1 MIKLKTNMPNSP
13 KKPSEISLPTSLMR
27 YTNLLLVLSLFSCSE
42 SDQPASISVTRDAE
56 LLMLNGKVY
65 TVNPEQSWAEAVAIT
80 DGRIIWVGNT
90 KDAKP
95 WQGEGTH
102 TIDLAG
108 KMVLPGFQDIHIH
121 PVHSG
126 VSYQQC
132 ALFDIEGVTQ
142 LQQRIKQC
150 AENEPGE
157 WVRGGG
163 WLVTNFA
170 PSGLPDKTLLDE
182 IVPDRPVALKSSDG
196 HSMWVNSRALEL
208 AGITS
213 ESQDPVGGRID
224 RYPNSK
230 EPSGSLQETSA
241 MNLVHMVE
249 PELTQME
256 LEAGLAYSRD
266 HLHSLGITAV
276 QDAILKLTPG
286 DAYYGLPAYRAL
298 EERGELNL
306 HVINAMYWENE
317 ISLEQQLP
325 AFLKARDESTP
336 YIRNT
341 AIKIWQDGVIET
353 ETAALLEPYLNRDDQ
368 FAGELLNQ
376 PTLLNA
382 AVTALDAAGFQIH
395 FHAIGD
401 RAIRSAFDALQIARE
416 TNGKHDNRH
425 HISHIQLF
433 SPADI
438 PRFVELGVVANF
450 QPLWAI
456 EDGYITDLT
465 IPRIGEERG
474 KLLYPI
480 GSVQRTGARVAFGS
494 DWYVT
499 SANPLDGIEVAV
511 TRLDPNGKT
520 DKPLGENEEIS
531 LAQAIENY
539 TLNSAYV
546 NFLEADT
553 GSIEIGKLADII
565 VLDHNLFDVPFSEIN
580 QVRVVATLFGGK
592 LVFGR
597 LD

>member
-1 MIKLKTNMPNSP
+1 MSASSKNISIKLLSP
-13 KKPSEISLPTSLMR
+13 ELKHYFSFFVVLG
-27 YTNLLLVLSLFSCSE
+27 LLSCSE
-42 SDQPASISVTRDAE
+42 SNQPVSISTTQDAE

-65 TVNPEQSWAEAVAIT
+65 TVNHEQSWAEAIAIT
-80 DGRIIWVGNT
+80 DGRIIWVGNSE
-90 KDAKP
+90 DANQ
-95 WQGEGTH
+95 WQGEGTR
-102 TIDLAG
+102 TIDLGG

-132 ALFDIEGVTQ
+132 ALFDAEGVEL

-150 AENEPGE
+150 AESEPGE
-157 WVRGGG
+157 WIRGGG

-170 PSGLPDKTLLDE
+170 PSGLPDKKLLDE

-196 HSMWVNSRALEL
+196 HSMWVNSLALEL
-208 AGITS
+208 AGINADT
-213 ESQDPVGGRID
+213 QDPAGGRID
-224 RYPNSK
+224 RYPNGT

-241 MNLVHMVE
+241 MNLVHIVE
-249 PELTQME
+249 PELTQKE

-276 QDAILKLTPG
+276 QDALLKLTPG
-286 DAYYGLPAYRAL
+286 DAYFGLPAYLAL

-306 HVINAMYWENE
+306 HVINAMYWQND
-317 ISLEQQLP
+317 ISLEEQLP

-336 YIRNT
+336 YIHNT

-353 ETAALLEPYLNRDDQ
+353 ETAALLEPYLNRGDQ
-368 FAGELLNQ
+368 FVGELLNE
-376 PTLLNA
+376 PAVLNE

-401 RAIRSAFDALQIARE
+401 RAIRSAFDSIQAARE
-416 TNGKHDNRH
+416 ANGKHDNRH

-433 SPADI
+433 SPEDI
-438 PRFVELGVVANF
+438 PRFAELDVVANF

-474 KLLYPI
+474 KFLYPI

-499 SANPLDGIEVAV
+499 SANPLDGIEAAV
-511 TRLDPNGKT
+511 TRLDPDGKT
-520 DKPLGENEEIS
+520 DEPLGENEEIN

-546 NFLEADT
+546 NFLDVDT

-565 VLDHNLFDVPFSEIN
+565 VLDRNLFDVPASEIN
-580 QVRVVATLFGGK
+580 QVRVIATLFRGE
-592 LVFGR
+592 LVFGN

>member
-1 MIKLKTNMPNSP
+1 MSASSKNISIKLLSP
-13 KKPSEISLPTSLMR
+13 ELKHYFSFFVVLG
-27 YTNLLLVLSLFSCSE
+27 LLSCSE
-42 SDQPASISVTRDAE
+42 SDQPVSISTTQDAE

-65 TVNPEQSWAEAVAIT
+65 TVNHEQSWAEAIAIT
-80 DGRIIWVGNT
+80 DGRIIWVGNSE
-90 KDAKP
+90 DANQ
-95 WQGEGTH
+95 WQGEGTR
-102 TIDLAG
+102 TIDLGG

-132 ALFDIEGVTQ
+132 ALFDAEGVEL

-150 AENEPGE
+150 AESEPGE
-157 WVRGGG
+157 WIRGGG

-170 PSGLPDKTLLDE
+170 PSGLPDKKLLDE

-196 HSMWVNSRALEL
+196 HSMWVNSLALEL
-208 AGITS
+208 AGINADT
-213 ESQDPVGGRID
+213 QDPAGGRID
-224 RYPNSK
+224 RYPNST

-241 MNLVHMVE
+241 MNLVHIVE
-249 PELTQME
+249 PELTQKE

-276 QDAILKLTPG
+276 QDALLKLTPG
-286 DAYYGLPAYRAL
+286 DAYFGLPAYRAL
-298 EERGELNL
+298 EGRGELNL
-306 HVINAMYWENE
+306 HVINAMYWQND
-317 ISLEQQLP
+317 ISLEDQLP

-336 YIRNT
+336 YIHNT

-353 ETAALLEPYLNRDDQ
+353 ETAALLEPYLNRGDQ
-368 FAGELLNQ
+368 FVGELLNE
-376 PTLLNA
+376 PAVLNE

-401 RAIRSAFDALQIARE
+401 RAIRSAFDSIQAARE
-416 TNGKHDNRH
+416 ANGKHDNRH

-433 SPADI
+433 SPEDI
-438 PRFVELGVVANF
+438 PRFAELDVVANF

-474 KLLYPI
+474 KFLYPI

-499 SANPLDGIEVAV
+499 SANPLDGIEAAV
-511 TRLDPNGKT
+511 TRLDPDGKT
-520 DKPLGENEEIS
+520 DEPLGENEEIN

-546 NFLEADT
+546 NFLDVDT

-565 VLDHNLFDVPFSEIN
+565 VLDRN
-580 QVRVVATLFGGK
+580 
-592 LVFGR
+592 
-597 LD
+597 

>member
-1 MIKLKTNMPNSP
+1 MSASSKNISIKLLSP
-13 KKPSEISLPTSLMR
+13 ELKHYFSFFVVLG
-27 YTNLLLVLSLFSCSE
+27 LLSCSE
-42 SDQPASISVTRDAE
+42 SDQPVSISTTQDAE

-65 TVNPEQSWAEAVAIT
+65 TVNHEQSWAEAIAIT
-80 DGRIIWVGNT
+80 DGRIIWVGDSEEANQ
-90 KDAKP
+90 
-95 WQGEGTH
+95 WQGERTR
-102 TIDLAG
+102 TIDLGG

-132 ALFDIEGVTQ
+132 ALFDVEGVEL

-150 AENEPGE
+150 AESEPGE
-157 WVRGGG
+157 WIRGGG

-170 PSGLPDKTLLDE
+170 PSGLPDKKLLDE

-196 HSMWVNSRALEL
+196 HSMWVNSLALEL
-208 AGITS
+208 AGINADT
-213 ESQDPVGGRID
+213 QDPAGGRID
-224 RYPNSK
+224 RYPNST

-241 MNLVHMVE
+241 MNLVHIVE
-249 PELTQME
+249 PELTQKE

-276 QDAILKLTPG
+276 QDALLKLTPG
-286 DAYYGLPAYRAL
+286 DAYFGLPAYLAL

-306 HVINAMYWENE
+306 HVINAMYWQND
-317 ISLEQQLP
+317 ISLEEQLP

-336 YIRNT
+336 YIHNT

-353 ETAALLEPYLNRDDQ
+353 ETAALLEPYLNRGDQ
-368 FAGELLNQ
+368 FVGELLNE
-376 PTLLNA
+376 PAVLNE

-401 RAIRSAFDALQIARE
+401 RAIRSAFDSIQAARE
-416 TNGKHDNRH
+416 ANGKHDNRH

-433 SPADI
+433 SPEDI
-438 PRFVELGVVANF
+438 PRFAELDVVANF

-474 KLLYPI
+474 KFLYPI

-499 SANPLDGIEVAV
+499 SANPLDGIEAAV
-511 TRLDPNGKT
+511 TRLDPDGKT
-520 DKPLGENEEIS
+520 DEPLGENEEIN

-546 NFLEADT
+546 NFLDVDT

-565 VLDHNLFDVPFSEIN
+565 VLDRNLFDVPASEIN
-580 QVRVVATLFGGK
+580 QVRVIATLFRGE
-592 LVFGR
+592 LVFGN

>member
-1 MIKLKTNMPNSP
+1 MSASSKNISIKLLSP
-13 KKPSEISLPTSLMR
+13 ELKHYFSFFVVLG
-27 YTNLLLVLSLFSCSE
+27 LLSCSE
-42 SDQPASISVTRDAE
+42 SDQPVSISTTQDAE

-65 TVNPEQSWAEAVAIT
+65 TVNHEQSWAEAIAIT
-80 DGRIIWVGNT
+80 DGRIIWVGNSE
-90 KDAKP
+90 DANQ
-95 WQGEGTH
+95 WQGERTR
-102 TIDLAG
+102 TIDLGG

-132 ALFDIEGVTQ
+132 ALFDVEGVEL

-150 AENEPGE
+150 AESEPGE
-157 WVRGGG
+157 WIRGGG

-170 PSGLPDKTLLDE
+170 PSGLPDKKLLDE

-196 HSMWVNSRALEL
+196 HSMWVNSLALEL
-208 AGITS
+208 AGINADT
-213 ESQDPVGGRID
+213 QDPAGGRID
-224 RYPNSK
+224 RYPNST

-241 MNLVHMVE
+241 MNLVHIVE
-249 PELTQME
+249 PELTQKE

-276 QDAILKLTPG
+276 QDALLKLTPG
-286 DAYYGLPAYRAL
+286 DAYFGLPAYLAL

-306 HVINAMYWENE
+306 HVINAMYWQND
-317 ISLEQQLP
+317 ISLEEQLP

-336 YIRNT
+336 YIHNT

-353 ETAALLEPYLNRDDQ
+353 ETAALLEPYLNRGDQ
-368 FAGELLNQ
+368 FVGELLNE
-376 PTLLNA
+376 PAVLNE

-401 RAIRSAFDALQIARE
+401 RAIRSAFDSIQAARE
-416 TNGKHDNRH
+416 ANGKHDNRH

-433 SPADI
+433 SPEDI
-438 PRFVELGVVANF
+438 PRFAELDVVANF

-474 KLLYPI
+474 KFLYPI

-499 SANPLDGIEVAV
+499 SANPLDGIEAAV
-511 TRLDPNGKT
+511 TRLDPDGKT
-520 DKPLGENEEIS
+520 DEPLGENEEIN

-546 NFLEADT
+546 NFLDVDT

-565 VLDHNLFDVPFSEIN
+565 VLDRNLFDVPASEIN
-580 QVRVVATLFGGK
+580 QVRVIATLFRGE
-592 LVFGR
+592 LVFGN

>member
-1 MIKLKTNMPNSP
+1 MSASSKNISIKLLSP
-13 KKPSEISLPTSLMR
+13 ELKHYFSFFVVLG
-27 YTNLLLVLSLFSCSE
+27 LLSCSE
-42 SDQPASISVTRDAE
+42 SDQPVSISTTQDAE

-65 TVNPEQSWAEAVAIT
+65 TVNHEQSWAEAIAIT
-80 DGRIIWVGNT
+80 DGRIIWVGNSE
-90 KDAKP
+90 DANQ
-95 WQGEGTH
+95 WQGEGTR
-102 TIDLAG
+102 TIDLGG

-132 ALFDIEGVTQ
+132 ALFDVEGVEL

-150 AENEPGE
+150 AESEPGE
-157 WVRGGG
+157 WIRGGG

-170 PSGLPDKTLLDE
+170 PSGLPDKKLLDE

-196 HSMWVNSRALEL
+196 HSMWVNSLALEL
-208 AGITS
+208 AGINADT
-213 ESQDPVGGRID
+213 QDPAGGRID
-224 RYPNSK
+224 RYPNST

-241 MNLVHMVE
+241 MNLVHIVE
-249 PELTQME
+249 PELTQKE

-276 QDAILKLTPG
+276 QDALLKLTPG
-286 DAYYGLPAYRAL
+286 DAYFGLPAYLAL

-306 HVINAMYWENE
+306 HVINAMYWQND
-317 ISLEQQLP
+317 ISLEEQLP

-336 YIRNT
+336 YIHNT

-353 ETAALLEPYLNRDDQ
+353 ETAALLEPYLNRGDQ
-368 FAGELLNQ
+368 FVGELLNE
-376 PTLLNA
+376 PAVLNE

-401 RAIRSAFDALQIARE
+401 RAIRSAFDSIQAARE
-416 TNGKHDNRH
+416 ANGKHDNRH

-433 SPADI
+433 SPEDI
-438 PRFVELGVVANF
+438 PRFAELDVVANF

-474 KLLYPI
+474 KFLYPI

-499 SANPLDGIEVAV
+499 SANPLDGIEAAV
-511 TRLDPNGKT
+511 TRLDPDGKT
-520 DKPLGENEEIS
+520 DEPLGENEEIN

-546 NFLEADT
+546 NFLDVDT

-565 VLDHNLFDVPFSEIN
+565 VLDRNLFDVPASEIN
-580 QVRVVATLFGGK
+580 LVRVIATLFRGE
-592 LVFGR
+592 LVFGN

>member
-1 MIKLKTNMPNSP
+1 MSASSKNISIKLLSP
-13 KKPSEISLPTSLMR
+13 ELKHYFSFFVVLG
-27 YTNLLLVLSLFSCSE
+27 LLSCSE
-42 SDQPASISVTRDAE
+42 SDQPVSISTTQDAE

-65 TVNPEQSWAEAVAIT
+65 TVNHEQSWAEAIAIT
-80 DGRIIWVGNT
+80 DGRIMWVGNSE
-90 KDAKP
+90 DANQ
-95 WQGEGTH
+95 WQGEGTR
-102 TIDLAG
+102 TIDLGG

-132 ALFDIEGVTQ
+132 ALFDVEGVEL

-150 AENEPGE
+150 AESEPGE
-157 WVRGGG
+157 WIRGGG

-170 PSGLPDKTLLDE
+170 PSGLPDKKLLDE

-196 HSMWVNSRALEL
+196 HSMWVNSLALEL
-208 AGITS
+208 AGINADT
-213 ESQDPVGGRID
+213 QDPAGGRID
-224 RYPNSK
+224 RYPNST

-241 MNLVHMVE
+241 MNLVHIVE
-249 PELTQME
+249 PELTQKE

-276 QDAILKLTPG
+276 QDALLKLTPG
-286 DAYYGLPAYRAL
+286 DAYFGLPAYLAL

-306 HVINAMYWENE
+306 HVINAMYWQND
-317 ISLEQQLP
+317 ISLEEQLP

-336 YIRNT
+336 YIHNT

-353 ETAALLEPYLNRDDQ
+353 ETAALLEPYLNRGDQ
-368 FAGELLNQ
+368 FVGELLNE
-376 PTLLNA
+376 PAVLNE

-401 RAIRSAFDALQIARE
+401 RAIRSAFDSIQAARE
-416 TNGKHDNRH
+416 ANGKHDNRH

-433 SPADI
+433 SPEDI
-438 PRFVELGVVANF
+438 PRFAELDVVANF

-474 KLLYPI
+474 KFLYPI

-499 SANPLDGIEVAV
+499 SANPLDGIEAAV
-511 TRLDPNGKT
+511 TRLDPDGKT
-520 DKPLGENEEIS
+520 DEPLGENEEIN

-546 NFLEADT
+546 NFLDVDT

-565 VLDHNLFDVPFSEIN
+565 VLDRNLFDVPASEIN
-580 QVRVVATLFGGK
+580 QVRVIATLFRGE
-592 LVFGR
+592 LVFGN

>member
-1 MIKLKTNMPNSP
+1 MSASSKNISIKLLSP
-13 KKPSEISLPTSLMR
+13 ELKHYFSFFVVLG
-27 YTNLLLVLSLFSCSE
+27 LLSCSE
-42 SDQPASISVTRDAE
+42 SDQPVSISTTQDAE

-65 TVNPEQSWAEAVAIT
+65 TVNHEQSWAEAIAIT
-80 DGRIIWVGNT
+80 DGRIIWVGNSE
-90 KDAKP
+90 DANQ
-95 WQGEGTH
+95 WQGEGTR
-102 TIDLAG
+102 TIDLGG

-132 ALFDIEGVTQ
+132 ALFDVEGVEL

-150 AENEPGE
+150 AESEPGE
-157 WVRGGG
+157 WIRGGG

-170 PSGLPDKTLLDE
+170 PSGLPDKKLLDE

-196 HSMWVNSRALEL
+196 HSMWVNSLALEL
-208 AGITS
+208 AGINADT
-213 ESQDPVGGRID
+213 QDPAGGRID
-224 RYPNSK
+224 RYPNST

-241 MNLVHMVE
+241 MNLVHIVE
-249 PELTQME
+249 PELTQKE

-276 QDAILKLTPG
+276 QDALLKLTPG
-286 DAYYGLPAYRAL
+286 DAYFGLPAYLAL

-306 HVINAMYWENE
+306 HVINAMYWQND
-317 ISLEQQLP
+317 ISLEEQLP

-336 YIRNT
+336 YIHNT

-353 ETAALLEPYLNRDDQ
+353 ETAALLEPYLNRGDQ
-368 FAGELLNQ
+368 FVGELLNE
-376 PTLLNA
+376 PAVLNE

-401 RAIRSAFDALQIARE
+401 RAIRSAFDSIQAARE
-416 TNGKHDNRH
+416 ANGKHDNRH

-433 SPADI
+433 SPEDI
-438 PRFVELGVVANF
+438 PRFAELDVVANF

-474 KLLYPI
+474 KFLYPI

-499 SANPLDGIEVAV
+499 SANPLDGIEAAV
-511 TRLDPNGKT
+511 TRLDPDGKT
-520 DKPLGENEEIS
+520 DEPLGENEEIN

-546 NFLEADT
+546 NFLDVDT

-565 VLDHNLFDVPFSEIN
+565 VLDRNLFDVPASEIN
-580 QVRVVATLFGGK
+580 QVRVIATLFRGE
-592 LVFGR
+592 LVFGN

>member
-1 MIKLKTNMPNSP
+1 MSASSKNISIKLLSP
-13 KKPSEISLPTSLMR
+13 ELKHYFSFFVVLG
-27 YTNLLLVLSLFSCSE
+27 LLSCSE
-42 SDQPASISVTRDAE
+42 SDQPVSISTTQDAE

-65 TVNPEQSWAEAVAIT
+65 TVNHEQSWAEAIAIT
-80 DGRIIWVGNT
+80 DGRIIWVGNSE
-90 KDAKP
+90 DANQ
-95 WQGEGTH
+95 WQGEGTR
-102 TIDLAG
+102 TIDLGG

-132 ALFDIEGVTQ
+132 ALFDVEGVEL

-150 AENEPGE
+150 AESEPGE
-157 WVRGGG
+157 WIRGGG

-170 PSGLPDKTLLDE
+170 PSGLPDKKLLDE

-196 HSMWVNSRALEL
+196 HSMWVNSLALEL
-208 AGITS
+208 AGINADT
-213 ESQDPVGGRID
+213 QDPAGGRID
-224 RYPNSK
+224 RYPNST

-241 MNLVHMVE
+241 MNLVHIVE
-249 PELTQME
+249 PELTQKE

-276 QDAILKLTPG
+276 QDALLKLTPG
-286 DAYYGLPAYRAL
+286 DAYFGLPAYLAL

-306 HVINAMYWENE
+306 HVINAMYWQND
-317 ISLEQQLP
+317 ISLEEQLP

-336 YIRNT
+336 YIHNT

-353 ETAALLEPYLNRDDQ
+353 ETAALLEPYLNRGDQ
-368 FAGELLNQ
+368 FVGELLNE
-376 PTLLNA
+376 PAVLNE

-401 RAIRSAFDALQIARE
+401 RAIRSAFDSIQAARE
-416 TNGKHDNRH
+416 ANGKHDNRH

-433 SPADI
+433 SPEDI
-438 PRFVELGVVANF
+438 PRFAELDVVANF

-474 KLLYPI
+474 KFLYPI

-499 SANPLDGIEVAV
+499 SANPLDGIEAAV
-511 TRLDPNGKT
+511 TRLDPDGKT
-520 DKPLGENEEIS
+520 DEPLGENEEIN

-546 NFLEADT
+546 NFLDVDT

-565 VLDHNLFDVPFSEIN
+565 VLDRNLFDIPASEIN
-580 QVRVVATLFGGK
+580 QVRVIATLFRGE
-592 LVFGR
+592 LVFGN

>member
-1 MIKLKTNMPNSP
+1 MSASSKNITIKLLSP
-13 KKPSEISLPTSLMR
+13 ELKHYFSFFVVLG
-27 YTNLLLVLSLFSCSE
+27 LLSCSE
-42 SDQPASISVTRDAE
+42 SDQPVSISTTQDAE

-65 TVNPEQSWAEAVAIT
+65 TVNHEQSWAEAIAIT
-80 DGRIIWVGNT
+80 DGRIIWVGNSE
-90 KDAKP
+90 DANQ
-95 WQGEGTH
+95 WQGEGTR
-102 TIDLAG
+102 TIDLGG

-132 ALFDIEGVTQ
+132 ALFDAEGVEL

-150 AENEPGE
+150 AESEPGE
-157 WVRGGG
+157 WIRGGG

-170 PSGLPDKTLLDE
+170 PSGLPDKKLLDE

-196 HSMWVNSRALEL
+196 HSMWVNSLALEL
-208 AGITS
+208 AGINADT
-213 ESQDPVGGRID
+213 QDPAGGRID
-224 RYPNSK
+224 RYPNST

-241 MNLVHMVE
+241 MNLVHIVE
-249 PELTQME
+249 PELTQKE

-276 QDAILKLTPG
+276 QDALLKLTPG
-286 DAYYGLPAYRAL
+286 DAYFGLPAYLAL

-306 HVINAMYWENE
+306 HVINAMYWQND
-317 ISLEQQLP
+317 ISLEEQLP

-336 YIRNT
+336 YIHNT

-353 ETAALLEPYLNRDDQ
+353 ETAALLEPYLNRGDQ
-368 FAGELLNQ
+368 FVGELLNE
-376 PTLLNA
+376 PAVLNE

-401 RAIRSAFDALQIARE
+401 RAIRSAFDSIQAARE
-416 TNGKHDNRH
+416 ANGKHDNRH

-433 SPADI
+433 SPEDI
-438 PRFVELGVVANF
+438 PRFAELDVVANF

-474 KLLYPI
+474 KFLYPI

-499 SANPLDGIEVAV
+499 SANPLDGIEAAV
-511 TRLDPNGKT
+511 TRLDPDGKT
-520 DKPLGENEEIS
+520 DEPLGENEEIN

-546 NFLEADT
+546 NFLDVDT

-565 VLDHNLFDVPFSEIN
+565 VLDRNLFDVPASEIN
-580 QVRVVATLFGGK
+580 LVRVIATLFRGE
-592 LVFGR
+592 LVFGN

>member
-1 MIKLKTNMPNSP
+1 MSASSKNISIKLLSP
-13 KKPSEISLPTSLMR
+13 ELKHYFSFFVVLG
-27 YTNLLLVLSLFSCSE
+27 LLSCSE
-42 SDQPASISVTRDAE
+42 SDQPVSISTTQDAE

-65 TVNPEQSWAEAVAIT
+65 TVNHEQSWAEAIAIT
-80 DGRIIWVGNT
+80 DGRIIWVGDSEEANQ
-90 KDAKP
+90 
-95 WQGEGTH
+95 WQGERTR
-102 TIDLAG
+102 TIDLGG

-132 ALFDIEGVTQ
+132 ALFDAEGVEL

-150 AENEPGE
+150 AESEPGE
-157 WVRGGG
+157 WIRGGG

-170 PSGLPDKTLLDE
+170 PSGLPDKKLLDE

-196 HSMWVNSRALEL
+196 HSMWVNSLALEL
-208 AGITS
+208 AGINADT
-213 ESQDPVGGRID
+213 QDPAGGRID
-224 RYPNSK
+224 RYPNST

-241 MNLVHMVE
+241 MNLVHIVE
-249 PELTQME
+249 PELTQKE

-276 QDAILKLTPG
+276 QDALLKLTPG
-286 DAYYGLPAYRAL
+286 DAYFGLPAYLAL

-306 HVINAMYWENE
+306 HVINAMYWQND
-317 ISLEQQLP
+317 ISLEEQLP

-336 YIRNT
+336 YIHNT

-353 ETAALLEPYLNRDDQ
+353 ETAALLEPYLNRGDQ
-368 FAGELLNQ
+368 FVGELLNE
-376 PTLLNA
+376 PAVLNE

-401 RAIRSAFDALQIARE
+401 RAIRSAFDSIQAARE
-416 TNGKHDNRH
+416 ANGKHDNRH

-433 SPADI
+433 SPEDI
-438 PRFVELGVVANF
+438 PRFAELDVVANF

-474 KLLYPI
+474 KFLYPI

-499 SANPLDGIEVAV
+499 SANPLDGIEAAV
-511 TRLDPNGKT
+511 TRLDPDGKT
-520 DKPLGENEEIS
+520 DEPLGENEEIN

-546 NFLEADT
+546 NFLDVDT

-565 VLDHNLFDVPFSEIN
+565 VLDRNLFDVPASEIN
-580 QVRVVATLFGGK
+580 QVRVIATLFRGE
-592 LVFGR
+592 LVFGN

>member
-1 MIKLKTNMPNSP
+1 MSASSKNISIKLLSP
-13 KKPSEISLPTSLMR
+13 ELKHYFSFFVVLG
-27 YTNLLLVLSLFSCSE
+27 LLSCSE
-42 SDQPASISVTRDAE
+42 SDQPVSISTTQDAE

-65 TVNPEQSWAEAVAIT
+65 TVNHEQSWAEAIAIT
-80 DGRIIWVGNT
+80 DGRIIWVGNSE
-90 KDAKP
+90 DANQ
-95 WQGEGTH
+95 WQGEGTR
-102 TIDLAG
+102 TIDLGG

-132 ALFDIEGVTQ
+132 ALFDVEGVEL
-142 LQQRIKQC
+142 LQERIKQC
-150 AENEPGE
+150 AESEPGE
-157 WVRGGG
+157 WIRGGG

-170 PSGLPDKTLLDE
+170 PSGLPDKKLLDE

-196 HSMWVNSRALEL
+196 HSMWVNSLALEL
-208 AGITS
+208 AGINADT
-213 ESQDPVGGRID
+213 QDPAGGRID
-224 RYPNSK
+224 RYPNST

-241 MNLVHMVE
+241 MNLVHIVE
-249 PELTQME
+249 PELTQKE

-276 QDAILKLTPG
+276 QDALLKLTPG
-286 DAYYGLPAYRAL
+286 DAYFGLPAYLAL

-306 HVINAMYWENE
+306 HVVNAMYWQND
-317 ISLEQQLP
+317 ISLEEQLP

-336 YIRNT
+336 YIHNT

-353 ETAALLEPYLNRDDQ
+353 ETAALLEPYLNRGDQ
-368 FAGELLNQ
+368 FVGELLNE
-376 PTLLNA
+376 PAVLNE

-401 RAIRSAFDALQIARE
+401 RAIRSAFDSIQAARE
-416 TNGKHDNRH
+416 ANGKHDNRH

-433 SPADI
+433 SPEDI
-438 PRFVELGVVANF
+438 PRFAELDVVANF

-474 KLLYPI
+474 KFLYPI

-499 SANPLDGIEVAV
+499 SANPLDGIEAAV
-511 TRLDPNGKT
+511 TRLDPDGKT
-520 DKPLGENEEIS
+520 DEPLGENEEIN

-546 NFLEADT
+546 NFLDVDT

-565 VLDHNLFDVPFSEIN
+565 VLDRNLFDVPASEIN
-580 QVRVVATLFGGK
+580 QVRVIATLFRGE
-592 LVFGR
+592 LVFGN

>member
-1 MIKLKTNMPNSP
+1 MSASSKNISIKLLSP
-13 KKPSEISLPTSLMR
+13 ELKHYFSFFVVLG
-27 YTNLLLVLSLFSCSE
+27 LLSCSE
-42 SDQPASISVTRDAE
+42 SDQPVSISTTQDAE

-65 TVNPEQSWAEAVAIT
+65 TVNHEQSWAEAIAIT
-80 DGRIIWVGNT
+80 DGRIIWVGNSEE
-90 KDAKP
+90 ANQ
-95 WQGEGTH
+95 WQGERTR
-102 TIDLAG
+102 TIDLGG

-132 ALFDIEGVTQ
+132 ALFDAEGVEL

-150 AENEPGE
+150 AESEPGE
-157 WVRGGG
+157 WIRGGG

-170 PSGLPDKTLLDE
+170 PSGLPDKKLLDE

-196 HSMWVNSRALEL
+196 HSMWVNSLALEL
-208 AGITS
+208 AGINADT
-213 ESQDPVGGRID
+213 QDPAGGRID
-224 RYPNSK
+224 RYPNST

-241 MNLVHMVE
+241 MNLVHIVE
-249 PELTQME
+249 PELTQKE

-276 QDAILKLTPG
+276 QDALLKLTPG
-286 DAYYGLPAYRAL
+286 DAYFGLPAYRAL
-298 EERGELNL
+298 EGRGELNL
-306 HVINAMYWENE
+306 HVINAMYWQND
-317 ISLEQQLP
+317 ISLEEQLP

-336 YIRNT
+336 YIHNT

-353 ETAALLEPYLNRDDQ
+353 ETAALLEPYLNRGDQ
-368 FAGELLNQ
+368 FVGELLNE
-376 PTLLNA
+376 PAVLNE

-401 RAIRSAFDALQIARE
+401 RAIRSAFDSIQAARE
-416 TNGKHDNRH
+416 ANGKHDNRH

-433 SPADI
+433 SPEDI
-438 PRFVELGVVANF
+438 PRFAELDVVANF

-474 KLLYPI
+474 KFLYPI

-499 SANPLDGIEVAV
+499 SANPLDGIEAAV
-511 TRLDPNGKT
+511 TRLDPDGKT
-520 DKPLGENEEIS
+520 DEPLGENEEIN

-546 NFLEADT
+546 NFLNVDT

-565 VLDHNLFDVPFSEIN
+565 VLDRNLFDVPASEIN
-580 QVRVVATLFGGK
+580 QVRVIATLFRGE
-592 LVFGR
+592 LVFGN

>member
-1 MIKLKTNMPNSP
+1 MSASSKNISIKLLSP
-13 KKPSEISLPTSLMR
+13 ELKHYFSFFVVLG
-27 YTNLLLVLSLFSCSE
+27 LLSCSE
-42 SDQPASISVTRDAE
+42 SDQPVSISTTQDAE

-65 TVNPEQSWAEAVAIT
+65 TVNHEQSWAEAIAIT
-80 DGRIIWVGNT
+80 DGRIIWVGDSEEANQ
-90 KDAKP
+90 
-95 WQGEGTH
+95 WQGERTR
-102 TIDLAG
+102 TIDLGG

-132 ALFDIEGVTQ
+132 ALFDAEGVEL

-150 AENEPGE
+150 AESEPGE
-157 WVRGGG
+157 WIRGGG

-170 PSGLPDKTLLDE
+170 PSGLPDKKLLDE

-196 HSMWVNSRALEL
+196 HSMWVNSLALEL
-208 AGITS
+208 AGINADT
-213 ESQDPVGGRID
+213 QDPAGGRID
-224 RYPNSK
+224 RYPNST

-241 MNLVHMVE
+241 MNLVHIVE
-249 PELTQME
+249 PELTQKE

-276 QDAILKLTPG
+276 QDALLKLTPG
-286 DAYYGLPAYRAL
+286 DAYFGLPAYLAL

-306 HVINAMYWENE
+306 HVVNAMYWQND
-317 ISLEQQLP
+317 ISLEEQLP

-336 YIRNT
+336 YIHNT

-353 ETAALLEPYLNRDDQ
+353 ETAALLEPYLNRGDQ
-368 FAGELLNQ
+368 FVGELLNE
-376 PTLLNA
+376 PAVLNE

-401 RAIRSAFDALQIARE
+401 RAIRSAFDSIQAARE
-416 TNGKHDNRH
+416 ANGKHDNRH

-433 SPADI
+433 SPEDI
-438 PRFVELGVVANF
+438 PRFAELDVVANF

-474 KLLYPI
+474 KFLYPI

-499 SANPLDGIEVAV
+499 SANPLDGIEAAV
-511 TRLDPNGKT
+511 TRLDPDGKT
-520 DKPLGENEEIS
+520 DEPLGENEEIN

-546 NFLEADT
+546 NLLDVDT

-565 VLDHNLFDVPFSEIN
+565 VLDRNLFDVPASEIN
-580 QVRVVATLFGGK
+580 QVRVIATLFRGE
-592 LVFGR
+592 LVFGN

>member
-1 MIKLKTNMPNSP
+1 MSASSKNISIKLLSP
-13 KKPSEISLPTSLMR
+13 ELKHYFSFFVVLG
-27 YTNLLLVLSLFSCSE
+27 LLSCSE
-42 SDQPASISVTRDAE
+42 SDQPVSISTTQDAE

-65 TVNPEQSWAEAVAIT
+65 TVNHEQSWAEAIAIT
-80 DGRIIWVGNT
+80 DGRIIWVGNSEE
-90 KDAKP
+90 ANQ
-95 WQGEGTH
+95 WQGERTR
-102 TIDLAG
+102 TIDLGG

-132 ALFDIEGVTQ
+132 ALFDTEGVEL

-150 AENEPGE
+150 AESEPGE
-157 WVRGGG
+157 WIRGGG

-170 PSGLPDKTLLDE
+170 PSGLPDKKLLDE

-196 HSMWVNSRALEL
+196 HSMWVNSLALEL
-208 AGITS
+208 AGINADT
-213 ESQDPVGGRID
+213 QDPAGGRID
-224 RYPNSK
+224 RYPNST

-241 MNLVHMVE
+241 MNLVHIVE
-249 PELTQME
+249 PELTQKE

-276 QDAILKLTPG
+276 QDALLKLTPG
-286 DAYYGLPAYRAL
+286 DAYFGLPAYLAL

-306 HVINAMYWENE
+306 HVINAMYWQND
-317 ISLEQQLP
+317 ISLEEQLP

-336 YIRNT
+336 YIHNT

-353 ETAALLEPYLNRDDQ
+353 ETAALLEPYLNRGDQ
-368 FAGELLNQ
+368 FVGELLNE
-376 PTLLNA
+376 PAVLNE
-382 AVTALDAAGFQIH
+382 AVAALDAAGFQIH

-401 RAIRSAFDALQIARE
+401 RAIRSAFDSIQAARE
-416 TNGKHDNRH
+416 ANGKHDNRH

-433 SPADI
+433 SPEDI
-438 PRFVELGVVANF
+438 PRFAELDVVANF

-474 KLLYPI
+474 KFLYPI

-499 SANPLDGIEVAV
+499 SANPLDGIEAAV
-511 TRLDPNGKT
+511 TRLDPDGKT
-520 DKPLGENEEIS
+520 DEPLGENEEIN

-546 NFLEADT
+546 NFLDVDT

-565 VLDHNLFDVPFSEIN
+565 VLDRNLFNVPASEIN
-580 QVRVVATLFGGK
+580 QVRVIATLFRGE
-592 LVFGR
+592 LVFGN

>member
-1 MIKLKTNMPNSP
+1 MSASSKNISIKLLSP
-13 KKPSEISLPTSLMR
+13 ELKHYFSFFVVLG
-27 YTNLLLVLSLFSCSE
+27 LLSCSE
-42 SDQPASISVTRDAE
+42 SDQPVSISTTQDAE

-65 TVNPEQSWAEAVAIT
+65 TVNHEQSWAEAIAIT
-80 DGRIIWVGNT
+80 DGRIIWVGNSD
-90 KDAKP
+90 DANQ
-95 WQGEGTH
+95 WQGEGTR
-102 TIDLAG
+102 TIDLGG

-132 ALFDIEGVTQ
+132 ALFDTEGVEL

-150 AENEPGE
+150 AESEPGE
-157 WVRGGG
+157 WIRGGG

-170 PSGLPDKTLLDE
+170 PSGLPDKKLLDE

-196 HSMWVNSRALEL
+196 HSMWVNSLALEL
-208 AGITS
+208 AGINADT
-213 ESQDPVGGRID
+213 QDPAGGRID
-224 RYPNSK
+224 RYPNST

-241 MNLVHMVE
+241 MNLVHIVE
-249 PELTQME
+249 PELTQKE

-276 QDAILKLTPG
+276 QDALLKLTPG
-286 DAYYGLPAYRAL
+286 DAYFGLPAYLAL

-306 HVINAMYWENE
+306 HVINAMYWQND
-317 ISLEQQLP
+317 ISLEEQLP

-336 YIRNT
+336 YIHNT

-353 ETAALLEPYLNRDDQ
+353 ETAALLEPYLNRGDQ
-368 FAGELLNQ
+368 FVGELLNE
-376 PTLLNA
+376 PAVLNE

-401 RAIRSAFDALQIARE
+401 RAIRSAFDSIQAARE
-416 TNGKHDNRH
+416 ANGKHDNRH

-433 SPADI
+433 SPEDI
-438 PRFVELGVVANF
+438 PRFAELDVVANF

-474 KLLYPI
+474 KFLYPI

-499 SANPLDGIEVAV
+499 SANPLDGIEAAV
-511 TRLDPNGKT
+511 TRLDPDGKT
-520 DKPLGENEEIS
+520 DEPLGENEEIN

-546 NFLEADT
+546 NFLDVDT

-565 VLDHNLFDVPFSEIN
+565 VLDRNLFDVPASEIN
-580 QVRVVATLFGGK
+580 LVRVIATLFRGE
-592 LVFGR
+592 LVFGN

>member
-1 MIKLKTNMPNSP
+1 MSASSKNISIKLLSP
-13 KKPSEISLPTSLMR
+13 ELKHYFSFFVVLG
-27 YTNLLLVLSLFSCSE
+27 LLSCSE
-42 SDQPASISVTRDAE
+42 SDQPVSISTTQDAE

-65 TVNPEQSWAEAVAIT
+65 TVNHEQSWAEAIAIT
-80 DGRIIWVGNT
+80 DGRIIWVGNSE
-90 KDAKP
+90 DANQ
-95 WQGEGTH
+95 WQGEGTR
-102 TIDLAG
+102 TIDLGG

-132 ALFDIEGVTQ
+132 ALFDTEGVEL

-150 AENEPGE
+150 AESEPGE
-157 WVRGGG
+157 WIRGGG

-170 PSGLPDKTLLDE
+170 PSGLPDKKLLDE

-196 HSMWVNSRALEL
+196 HSMWVNSLALEL
-208 AGITS
+208 AGINADT
-213 ESQDPVGGRID
+213 QDPAGGRID
-224 RYPNSK
+224 RYPNST

-241 MNLVHMVE
+241 MNLVHIVE
-249 PELTQME
+249 PELTQKE

-276 QDAILKLTPG
+276 QDALLKLTPG
-286 DAYYGLPAYRAL
+286 DAYFGLPAYLAL

-306 HVINAMYWENE
+306 HVINAMYWQND
-317 ISLEQQLP
+317 ISLEEQLP

-336 YIRNT
+336 YIHNT

-353 ETAALLEPYLNRDDQ
+353 ETAALLEPYLNRGDQ
-368 FAGELLNQ
+368 FVGELLNE
-376 PTLLNA
+376 PAVLNE
-382 AVTALDAAGFQIH
+382 AVAALDAAGFQIH

-401 RAIRSAFDALQIARE
+401 RAIRSAFDSIQAARE
-416 TNGKHDNRH
+416 ANGKHDNRH

-433 SPADI
+433 SPEDI
-438 PRFVELGVVANF
+438 PRFAELDVVANF

-474 KLLYPI
+474 KFLYPI

-499 SANPLDGIEVAV
+499 SANPLDGIEAAV
-511 TRLDPNGKT
+511 TRLDPDGKT
-520 DKPLGENEEIS
+520 DEPLGENEEIN

-546 NFLEADT
+546 NFLDVDT

-565 VLDHNLFDVPFSEIN
+565 VLDRNLFDVPASEIN
-580 QVRVVATLFGGK
+580 QVRVIATLFRGE
-592 LVFGR
+592 LVFGN

>member
-1 MIKLKTNMPNSP
+1 MSASSKNISIKLLSP
-13 KKPSEISLPTSLMR
+13 ELKHYFSFFVVLG
-27 YTNLLLVLSLFSCSE
+27 LLSCSE
-42 SDQPASISVTRDAE
+42 SDQPVSISTTQDAE

-65 TVNPEQSWAEAVAIT
+65 TVNHEQSWAEAIAIT
-80 DGRIIWVGNT
+80 DGRIIWVGNSE
-90 KDAKP
+90 DANQ
-95 WQGEGTH
+95 WQGERTR
-102 TIDLAG
+102 TIDLGG

-132 ALFDIEGVTQ
+132 ALFDAEGVEL

-150 AENEPGE
+150 AESEPGE
-157 WVRGGG
+157 WIRGGG

-170 PSGLPDKTLLDE
+170 PSGLPDKKLLDE

-196 HSMWVNSRALEL
+196 HSMWVNSLALEL
-208 AGITS
+208 AGINADT
-213 ESQDPVGGRID
+213 QDPAGGRID
-224 RYPNSK
+224 RYPNST

-241 MNLVHMVE
+241 MNLVHIVE
-249 PELTQME
+249 PELTQKE

-276 QDAILKLTPG
+276 QDALLKLTPG
-286 DAYYGLPAYRAL
+286 DAYFGLPAYLAL

-306 HVINAMYWENE
+306 HVINAMYWQNDM
-317 ISLEQQLP
+317 SLDEQLP

-336 YIRNT
+336 YIHNT

-353 ETAALLEPYLNRDDQ
+353 ETAALLEPYLNRGDQ
-368 FAGELLNQ
+368 FVGELLNE
-376 PTLLNA
+376 PAVLNE

-401 RAIRSAFDALQIARE
+401 RAIRSAFDSIQAARE
-416 TNGKHDNRH
+416 ANGKHDNRH

-433 SPADI
+433 SPEDI
-438 PRFVELGVVANF
+438 PRFAELDVVANF

-474 KLLYPI
+474 KFLYPI

-499 SANPLDGIEVAV
+499 SANPLDGIEAAV
-511 TRLDPNGKT
+511 TRLDPDGKT
-520 DKPLGENEEIS
+520 DEPLGENEEIN

-546 NFLEADT
+546 NFLNVDT

-565 VLDHNLFDVPFSEIN
+565 VLDRNLFDVPASEIN
-580 QVRVVATLFGGK
+580 QVRVIATLFRGE
-592 LVFGR
+592 LVFGN

>member
-1 MIKLKTNMPNSP
+1 MSASSKNISIKLLSP
-13 KKPSEISLPTSLMR
+13 ELKHYFSFFVVLG
-27 YTNLLLVLSLFSCSE
+27 LLSCSE
-42 SDQPASISVTRDAE
+42 SDQPVSISTTQDAE

-65 TVNPEQSWAEAVAIT
+65 TVNHEQSWAEAIAIT
-80 DGRIIWVGNT
+80 DGRIIWVGNSE
-90 KDAKP
+90 DANQ
-95 WQGEGTH
+95 WQGEGTR
-102 TIDLAG
+102 TIDLGG

-132 ALFDIEGVTQ
+132 ALFDVEGVEL

-150 AENEPGE
+150 AESEPGE
-157 WVRGGG
+157 WIRGGG

-170 PSGLPDKTLLDE
+170 PSGLPDKKLLDE

-196 HSMWVNSRALEL
+196 HSMWVNSLALEL
-208 AGITS
+208 AGINADT
-213 ESQDPVGGRID
+213 QDPAGGRID
-224 RYPNSK
+224 RYPNST

-241 MNLVHMVE
+241 MNLVHIVE
-249 PELTQME
+249 PELTQKE

-276 QDAILKLTPG
+276 QDALLKLTPG
-286 DAYYGLPAYRAL
+286 DAYFGLPAYLAL

-306 HVINAMYWENE
+306 HVVNAMYWQND
-317 ISLEQQLP
+317 ISLEEQLP

-336 YIRNT
+336 YIHNT

-353 ETAALLEPYLNRDDQ
+353 ETAALLEPYLNRGDQ
-368 FAGELLNQ
+368 FVGELLNE
-376 PTLLNA
+376 PAVLNE

-401 RAIRSAFDALQIARE
+401 RAIRSAFDSIQAARE
-416 TNGKHDNRH
+416 ANGKHDNRH

-433 SPADI
+433 SPEDI
-438 PRFVELGVVANF
+438 PRFAELDVVANF

-474 KLLYPI
+474 KFLYAI

-499 SANPLDGIEVAV
+499 SANPLDGIEAAV
-511 TRLDPNGKT
+511 TRLDPDGKT
-520 DKPLGENEEIS
+520 DEPLGENEEIN

-546 NFLEADT
+546 NFLNVDT

-565 VLDHNLFDVPFSEIN
+565 VLDRNLFDVPASEIN
-580 QVRVVATLFGGK
+580 QVRVIATLFRGE
-592 LVFGR
+592 LVFGN

>member
-1 MIKLKTNMPNSP
+1 MSASSKNISIKLLSP
-13 KKPSEISLPTSLMR
+13 ELKHYFSFFVVLG
-27 YTNLLLVLSLFSCSE
+27 LLSCSE
-42 SDQPASISVTRDAE
+42 SDQPVSISITQDAE

-65 TVNPEQSWAEAVAIT
+65 TVNHEQSWAEAIAIT
-80 DGRIIWVGNT
+80 DGRIIWVGNSE
-90 KDAKP
+90 DANQ
-95 WQGEGTH
+95 WQGEGTR
-102 TIDLAG
+102 TIDLGG

-132 ALFDIEGVTQ
+132 ALFDVEGVEL

-150 AENEPGE
+150 AESEPGE
-157 WVRGGG
+157 WIRGGG

-170 PSGLPDKTLLDE
+170 PSGLPDKKLLDE

-196 HSMWVNSRALEL
+196 HSMWVNSLALEL
-208 AGITS
+208 AGINADT
-213 ESQDPVGGRID
+213 QDPAGGRID
-224 RYPNSK
+224 RYPNST

-241 MNLVHMVE
+241 MNLVHIVE
-249 PELTQME
+249 PELTQKE

-276 QDAILKLTPG
+276 QDALLKLTPG
-286 DAYYGLPAYRAL
+286 DAYFGLPAYLAL

-306 HVINAMYWENE
+306 HVINAMYWQND
-317 ISLEQQLP
+317 ISLEEQLP

-336 YIRNT
+336 YIHNT

-353 ETAALLEPYLNRDDQ
+353 ETAALLEPYLNRGDQ
-368 FAGELLNQ
+368 FVGELLNE
-376 PTLLNA
+376 PAVLNE

-401 RAIRSAFDALQIARE
+401 RAIRSAFDSIQAARE
-416 TNGKHDNRH
+416 ANGKHDNRH

-433 SPADI
+433 SPEDI
-438 PRFVELGVVANF
+438 PRFAELDVVANF

-474 KLLYPI
+474 KFLYPI

-499 SANPLDGIEVAV
+499 SANPLDGIEAAV
-511 TRLDPNGKT
+511 TRLDPDGKT
-520 DKPLGENEEIS
+520 DEPLGENEEIN

-546 NFLEADT
+546 NFLDVDT

-565 VLDHNLFDVPFSEIN
+565 VLDRNLFDVPASEIN
-580 QVRVVATLFGGK
+580 QVRVIATLFRGE
-592 LVFGR
+592 LVFGN

>member
-1 MIKLKTNMPNSP
+1 MSASSKNISIKLLSP
-13 KKPSEISLPTSLMR
+13 ELKHYFSFFVVLG
-27 YTNLLLVLSLFSCSE
+27 LLSCSE
-42 SDQPASISVTRDAE
+42 SDQPVSISTTQDAE

-65 TVNPEQSWAEAVAIT
+65 TVNHEQSWAEAIAIT
-80 DGRIIWVGNT
+80 DGRIIWVGNSEE
-90 KDAKP
+90 ANQ
-95 WQGEGTH
+95 WQGERTR
-102 TIDLAG
+102 TIDLGG

-132 ALFDIEGVTQ
+132 ALFDVEGVEL

-150 AENEPGE
+150 AESEPGE
-157 WVRGGG
+157 WIRGGG

-170 PSGLPDKTLLDE
+170 PSGLPDKKLLDE

-196 HSMWVNSRALEL
+196 HSMWVNSLALEL
-208 AGITS
+208 AGINADT
-213 ESQDPVGGRID
+213 QDPAGGRID
-224 RYPNSK
+224 RYPNST

-241 MNLVHMVE
+241 MNLVHIVE
-249 PELTQME
+249 PELTQKE

-276 QDAILKLTPG
+276 QDALLKLTPG
-286 DAYYGLPAYRAL
+286 DAYFGLPAYLAL

-306 HVINAMYWENE
+306 HVINAMYWQND
-317 ISLEQQLP
+317 ISLEEQLP

-336 YIRNT
+336 YIHNT

-353 ETAALLEPYLNRDDQ
+353 ETAALLEPYLNRGDQ
-368 FAGELLNQ
+368 FVGELLNE
-376 PTLLNA
+376 PAVLNE

-401 RAIRSAFDALQIARE
+401 RAIRSAFDSIQAARE
-416 TNGKHDNRH
+416 ANGKHDNRH

-433 SPADI
+433 SPEDI
-438 PRFVELGVVANF
+438 PRFAELDVVANF

-474 KLLYPI
+474 KFLYPI

-499 SANPLDGIEVAV
+499 SANPLDGIEAAV
-511 TRLDPNGKT
+511 TRLDPDGKT
-520 DKPLGENEEIS
+520 DEPLGENEEIN

-546 NFLEADT
+546 NFLNVDT

-565 VLDHNLFDVPFSEIN
+565 VLDRNLFDVPASEIN
-580 QVRVVATLFGGK
+580 QVRVIATLFRGE
-592 LVFGR
+592 LVFGN

>member
-1 MIKLKTNMPNSP
+1 MSASSKNISIKLLSP
-13 KKPSEISLPTSLMR
+13 ELKHYFSFFVVLG
-27 YTNLLLVLSLFSCSE
+27 LLSCSE
-42 SDQPASISVTRDAE
+42 SDQPVSISTTQDAE

-65 TVNPEQSWAEAVAIT
+65 TVNHEQSWAEAIAIT
-80 DGRIIWVGNT
+80 DGRIIWVGNSEE
-90 KDAKP
+90 ANQ
-95 WQGEGTH
+95 WQGERTR
-102 TIDLAG
+102 TIDLGG

-132 ALFDIEGVTQ
+132 ALFDAEGVEL

-150 AENEPGE
+150 AESEPGE
-157 WVRGGG
+157 WIRGGG

-170 PSGLPDKTLLDE
+170 PSGLPDKKLLDE

-196 HSMWVNSRALEL
+196 HSMWVNSLALEL
-208 AGITS
+208 AGINADT
-213 ESQDPVGGRID
+213 QDPAGGRID
-224 RYPNSK
+224 RYPNST

-241 MNLVHMVE
+241 MNLVHIVE
-249 PELTQME
+249 PELTQKE

-276 QDAILKLTPG
+276 QDALLKLTPG
-286 DAYYGLPAYRAL
+286 DAYFGLPAYLAL

-306 HVINAMYWENE
+306 HVINAMYWQND
-317 ISLEQQLP
+317 ISLEEQLP

-336 YIRNT
+336 YIHNT

-353 ETAALLEPYLNRDDQ
+353 ETAALLEPYLNRGDQ
-368 FAGELLNQ
+368 FVGELLNE
-376 PTLLNA
+376 PAVLNE

-401 RAIRSAFDALQIARE
+401 RAIRSAFDSIQAARE
-416 TNGKHDNRH
+416 ANGKHDNRH

-433 SPADI
+433 SPEDI
-438 PRFVELGVVANF
+438 PRFAELDVVANF

-474 KLLYPI
+474 KFLYPI

-499 SANPLDGIEVAV
+499 SANPLDGIEAAV
-511 TRLDPNGKT
+511 TRLDPDGKT
-520 DKPLGENEEIS
+520 DEPLGENEEIN

-546 NFLEADT
+546 NLLDVDT

-565 VLDHNLFDVPFSEIN
+565 VLDRNLFDVPASEIN
-580 QVRVVATLFGGK
+580 QVRVIATLFRGE
-592 LVFGR
+592 LVFGN

>member
-1 MIKLKTNMPNSP
+1 MSASSKNISIKLLSP
-13 KKPSEISLPTSLMR
+13 ELKHYFSFFVVLG
-27 YTNLLLVLSLFSCSE
+27 LLSCSE
-42 SDQPASISVTRDAE
+42 SDQPVSISTTQDAE

-65 TVNPEQSWAEAVAIT
+65 TVNHEQSWAEAIAIT
-80 DGRIIWVGNT
+80 DGRIIWVGNSE
-90 KDAKP
+90 DANQ
-95 WQGEGTH
+95 WQGEGTR
-102 TIDLAG
+102 TIDLGG

-132 ALFDIEGVTQ
+132 ALFDAEGVEL

-150 AENEPGE
+150 AESEPGE
-157 WVRGGG
+157 WIRGGG

-170 PSGLPDKTLLDE
+170 PSGLPDKKLLDE

-196 HSMWVNSRALEL
+196 HSMWVNSLALEL
-208 AGITS
+208 AGINADT
-213 ESQDPVGGRID
+213 QDPAGGRID
-224 RYPNSK
+224 RYPNST

-241 MNLVHMVE
+241 MNLVHIVE
-249 PELTQME
+249 PELTQKE

-276 QDAILKLTPG
+276 QDALLKLTPG
-286 DAYYGLPAYRAL
+286 DAYFGLPAYLAL

-306 HVINAMYWENE
+306 HVINAMYWQND
-317 ISLEQQLP
+317 ISLEEQLP

-336 YIRNT
+336 YIHNT

-353 ETAALLEPYLNRDDQ
+353 ETAALLEPYLNRGDQ
-368 FAGELLNQ
+368 FVGELLNE
-376 PTLLNA
+376 PAVLNE

-401 RAIRSAFDALQIARE
+401 RAIRSAFDSIQAARE
-416 TNGKHDNRH
+416 ANGKHDNRH

-433 SPADI
+433 SPEDI
-438 PRFVELGVVANF
+438 PRFAELDVVANF

-474 KLLYPI
+474 KFLYPI

-499 SANPLDGIEVAV
+499 SANPLDGIEAAV
-511 TRLDPNGKT
+511 TRLDPDGKT
-520 DKPLGENEEIS
+520 DEPLGENEEIN

-546 NFLEADT
+546 NFLDVDT

-565 VLDHNLFDVPFSEIN
+565 VLDRNLFDVPASEIN
-580 QVRVVATLFGGK
+580 QVRVIATLFRGE
-592 LVFGR
+592 LVFGN

>member
-1 MIKLKTNMPNSP
+1 MSASSKNISIKLLSP
-13 KKPSEISLPTSLMR
+13 ELKHYFSFFVVLG
-27 YTNLLLVLSLFSCSE
+27 LLSCSE
-42 SDQPASISVTRDAE
+42 SDQPVSISTTQDAE

-65 TVNPEQSWAEAVAIT
+65 TVNHEQSWAEAIAIT
-80 DGRIIWVGNT
+80 DGRIMWVGNSE
-90 KDAKP
+90 DANQ
-95 WQGEGTH
+95 WQGEGTR
-102 TIDLAG
+102 TIDLGG

-132 ALFDIEGVTQ
+132 ALFDVEGVEL

-150 AENEPGE
+150 AESEPGE
-157 WVRGGG
+157 WIRGGG

-170 PSGLPDKTLLDE
+170 PSGLPDKKLLDE

-196 HSMWVNSRALEL
+196 HSMWVNSLALEL
-208 AGITS
+208 AGINADT
-213 ESQDPVGGRID
+213 QDPAGGRID
-224 RYPNSK
+224 RYPNST

-241 MNLVHMVE
+241 MNLVHIVE
-249 PELTQME
+249 PELTQKE

-276 QDAILKLTPG
+276 QDAMLKLTPG
-286 DAYYGLPAYRAL
+286 DAYFGLPAYLAL

-306 HVINAMYWENE
+306 HVINAMYWQND
-317 ISLEQQLP
+317 ISLEEQLP

-336 YIRNT
+336 YIHNT

-353 ETAALLEPYLNRDDQ
+353 ETAALLEPYLNRGDQ
-368 FAGELLNQ
+368 FVGELLNE
-376 PTLLNA
+376 PAVLNE
-382 AVTALDAAGFQIH
+382 AVAALDAAGFQIH

-401 RAIRSAFDALQIARE
+401 RAIRSAFDSIQAARE
-416 TNGKHDNRH
+416 ANGKHDNRH

-433 SPADI
+433 SPEDI
-438 PRFVELGVVANF
+438 PRFAELDVVANF

-474 KLLYPI
+474 KFLYPI

-499 SANPLDGIEVAV
+499 SANPLDGIEAAV
-511 TRLDPNGKT
+511 TRLDPDGKT
-520 DKPLGENEEIS
+520 DEPLGENEEIN

-546 NFLEADT
+546 NFLDVDT

-565 VLDHNLFDVPFSEIN
+565 VLDRNLFDVPASEIN
-580 QVRVVATLFGGK
+580 QVRVIATLFRGE
-592 LVFGR
+592 LVFGN

>member
-1 MIKLKTNMPNSP
+1 MSASSKNISIKLLSP
-13 KKPSEISLPTSLMR
+13 ELKHYFSFFVVLG
-27 YTNLLLVLSLFSCSE
+27 LLSCSE
-42 SDQPASISVTRDAE
+42 SDQPVSISTTQDAE

-65 TVNPEQSWAEAVAIT
+65 TVNHEQSWAEAIAIT
-80 DGRIIWVGNT
+80 DGRIIWVGNSE
-90 KDAKP
+90 DANQ
-95 WQGEGTH
+95 WQGEGTR
-102 TIDLAG
+102 TIDLGG

-132 ALFDIEGVTQ
+132 ALFDVEGVEL

-150 AENEPGE
+150 AESEPGE
-157 WVRGGG
+157 WIRGGG

-170 PSGLPDKTLLDE
+170 PSGLPDKKLLDE

-196 HSMWVNSRALEL
+196 HSMWVNSLALEL
-208 AGITS
+208 AGINADT
-213 ESQDPVGGRID
+213 QDPAGGRID
-224 RYPNSK
+224 RYPNST

-241 MNLVHMVE
+241 MNLVHIVE
-249 PELTQME
+249 PELTQKE

-276 QDAILKLTPG
+276 QDALLKLTPG
-286 DAYYGLPAYRAL
+286 DAYFGLPAYLAL

-306 HVINAMYWENE
+306 HVINAMYWQND
-317 ISLEQQLP
+317 ISLEEQLP

-336 YIRNT
+336 YIHNT

-353 ETAALLEPYLNRDDQ
+353 ETAALLEPYLNRGDQ
-368 FAGELLNQ
+368 FVGELLNE
-376 PTLLNA
+376 PAVLNE
-382 AVTALDAAGFQIH
+382 AVAALDAAGFQIH

-401 RAIRSAFDALQIARE
+401 RAIRSAFDSIQAARE
-416 TNGKHDNRH
+416 ANGKHDNRH

-433 SPADI
+433 SPEDI
-438 PRFVELGVVANF
+438 PRFAELDVVANF

-474 KLLYPI
+474 KFLYPI

-499 SANPLDGIEVAV
+499 SANPLDGIEAAV
-511 TRLDPNGKT
+511 TRLDPDGKT
-520 DKPLGENEEIS
+520 DEPLGENEEIN

-546 NFLEADT
+546 NFLDVDT

-565 VLDHNLFDVPFSEIN
+565 VLDRNLFDVPASEIN
-580 QVRVVATLFGGK
+580 QVRVIATLFRGE
-592 LVFGR
+592 LVFGN

>member
-1 MIKLKTNMPNSP
+1 MSASSKNISIKLLSP
-13 KKPSEISLPTSLMR
+13 ELKHYFSFFVVLG
-27 YTNLLLVLSLFSCSE
+27 LLSCSE
-42 SDQPASISVTRDAE
+42 SDQPVSISTTQDAE

-65 TVNPEQSWAEAVAIT
+65 TVNHEQSWAEAIAIT
-80 DGRIIWVGNT
+80 DGRIIWVGNSE
-90 KDAKP
+90 DANQ
-95 WQGEGTH
+95 WQGEETR
-102 TIDLAG
+102 TIDVGG

-132 ALFDIEGVTQ
+132 ALFDTEGVEL

-150 AENEPGE
+150 AESEPGE
-157 WVRGGG
+157 WIRGGG

-170 PSGLPDKTLLDE
+170 PSGLPDKKLLDE

-196 HSMWVNSRALEL
+196 HSMWVNSLALEL
-208 AGITS
+208 AGINADT
-213 ESQDPVGGRID
+213 QDPAGGRID
-224 RYPNSK
+224 RYPNST

-241 MNLVHMVE
+241 MNLVHIVE
-249 PELTQME
+249 PELTQKE

-276 QDAILKLTPG
+276 QDALLKLTPG
-286 DAYYGLPAYRAL
+286 DAYFGLPAYLAL

-306 HVINAMYWENE
+306 HVINAMYWQND
-317 ISLEQQLP
+317 ISLEEQLP

-336 YIRNT
+336 YIHNT

-353 ETAALLEPYLNRDDQ
+353 ETAALLEPYLNRGDQ
-368 FAGELLNQ
+368 FVGELLNE
-376 PTLLNA
+376 PAVLNE

-401 RAIRSAFDALQIARE
+401 RAIRSAFDSIQAARE
-416 TNGKHDNRH
+416 ANGKHDNRH

-433 SPADI
+433 SPEDI
-438 PRFVELGVVANF
+438 PRFAELDVVANF

-474 KLLYPI
+474 KFLYPI

-499 SANPLDGIEVAV
+499 SANPLDGIEAAV
-511 TRLDPNGKT
+511 TRLDPDGKT
-520 DKPLGENEEIS
+520 DEPLGENEEIN

-546 NFLEADT
+546 NFLDVDT

-565 VLDHNLFDVPFSEIN
+565 VLDRNLFDVPASEIN
-580 QVRVVATLFGGK
+580 LVRVIATLFRGE
-592 LVFGR
+592 LVFGN

>member
-1 MIKLKTNMPNSP
+1 MSASSKNISIRLLSPELKHYFSFFVV
-13 KKPSEISLPTSLMR
+13 LG
-27 YTNLLLVLSLFSCSE
+27 LLSCSE
-42 SDQPASISVTRDAE
+42 SDQPVSISITQDAE

-65 TVNPEQSWAEAVAIT
+65 TVNHEQSWAEAIAIT
-80 DGRIIWVGNT
+80 DGRIIWVGNSE
-90 KDAKP
+90 DANQ
-95 WQGEGTH
+95 WQGEGTR
-102 TIDLAG
+102 TIDLGG

-132 ALFDIEGVTQ
+132 ALFDAEGVEL

-150 AENEPGE
+150 AESEPGE
-157 WVRGGG
+157 WIRGGG

-170 PSGLPDKTLLDE
+170 PSGLPDKKLLDE
-182 IVPDRPVALKSSDG
+182 IVPDRPIALKSSDG
-196 HSMWVNSRALEL
+196 HSMWVNSLALEL
-208 AGITS
+208 AGINADT
-213 ESQDPVGGRID
+213 QDPAGGRID
-224 RYPNSK
+224 RYPNST

-241 MNLVHMVE
+241 MNLVHIVE
-249 PELTQME
+249 PELTQKE

-276 QDAILKLTPG
+276 QDAMLKLTPG
-286 DAYYGLPAYRAL
+286 DAYFGLPAYLAL

-306 HVINAMYWENE
+306 HVINAMYWQND
-317 ISLEQQLP
+317 ISLDEQLQ

-336 YIRNT
+336 YIHNT

-353 ETAALLEPYLNRDDQ
+353 ETAALLEPYLNRGDQ
-368 FAGELLNQ
+368 FVGELLNE
-376 PTLLNA
+376 PAVLNE

-401 RAIRSAFDALQIARE
+401 RAIRSAFDSIQAARE
-416 TNGKHDNRH
+416 ANGKHDNRH

-433 SPADI
+433 SPEDI
-438 PRFVELGVVANF
+438 PRFAELDVVANF

-474 KLLYPI
+474 KFLYPI

-499 SANPLDGIEVAV
+499 SANPLDGIEAAV
-511 TRLDPNGKT
+511 TRLDPDGKT
-520 DKPLGENEEIS
+520 DEPLGENEEIN

-546 NFLEADT
+546 NFLDVDT

-565 VLDHNLFDVPFSEIN
+565 VLDRNLFDVPASEIN
-580 QVRVVATLFGGK
+580 QVRVIATLFRGE
-592 LVFGR
+592 LVFGN

>member
-1 MIKLKTNMPNSP
+1 MSASSKNISIKLLSP
-13 KKPSEISLPTSLMR
+13 ELKHYFSFFVVLG
-27 YTNLLLVLSLFSCSE
+27 LLSCSE
-42 SDQPASISVTRDAE
+42 SDQPVSISTTQDAE

-65 TVNPEQSWAEAVAIT
+65 TVNHEQSWAEAIAIT
-80 DGRIIWVGNT
+80 DGRIIWVGNSEE
-90 KDAKP
+90 ANQ
-95 WQGEGTH
+95 WQGERTR
-102 TIDLAG
+102 TIDLGG

-132 ALFDIEGVTQ
+132 ALFDTEGVEL

-150 AENEPGE
+150 AESEPGE
-157 WVRGGG
+157 WIRGGG

-170 PSGLPDKTLLDE
+170 PSGLPDKKLLDE

-196 HSMWVNSRALEL
+196 HSMWVNSLALEL
-208 AGITS
+208 AGINADT
-213 ESQDPVGGRID
+213 QDPAGGRID
-224 RYPNSK
+224 RYPNST

-241 MNLVHMVE
+241 MNLVHIVE
-249 PELTQME
+249 PELTQKE

-276 QDAILKLTPG
+276 QDALLKLTPG
-286 DAYYGLPAYRAL
+286 DAYFGLPAYLAL

-306 HVINAMYWENE
+306 HVINAMYWQND
-317 ISLEQQLP
+317 ISLEEQLP

-336 YIRNT
+336 YIHNT

-353 ETAALLEPYLNRDDQ
+353 ETAALLEPYLNRGDQ
-368 FAGELLNQ
+368 FVGELLNE
-376 PTLLNA
+376 PAVLNE

-401 RAIRSAFDALQIARE
+401 RAIRSAFDSIQAARE
-416 TNGKHDNRH
+416 ANGKHDNRH

-433 SPADI
+433 SPEDI
-438 PRFVELGVVANF
+438 PRFAELDVVANF

-474 KLLYPI
+474 KFLYPI

-499 SANPLDGIEVAV
+499 SANPLDGIEAAV
-511 TRLDPNGKT
+511 TRLDPDGKT
-520 DKPLGENEEIS
+520 DEPLGENEEIN

-546 NFLEADT
+546 NFLDVDT

-565 VLDHNLFDVPFSEIN
+565 VLDRNLFDVPASEIN
-580 QVRVVATLFGGK
+580 QVRVIATLFRGE
-592 LVFGR
+592 LVFGN

>member
-1 MIKLKTNMPNSP
+1 MSASSKNISIKLLSP
-13 KKPSEISLPTSLMR
+13 ELKHYFSFFVVLG
-27 YTNLLLVLSLFSCSE
+27 LLSCSE
-42 SDQPASISVTRDAE
+42 SDQPVSISTTQDAE

-65 TVNPEQSWAEAVAIT
+65 TVNHEQSWAEAIAIT
-80 DGRIIWVGNT
+80 DGRIIWVGNSE
-90 KDAKP
+90 DANQ
-95 WQGEGTH
+95 WQGEGTR
-102 TIDLAG
+102 TIDLGG

-132 ALFDIEGVTQ
+132 ALFDAEGVEL

-150 AENEPGE
+150 AESEPGE
-157 WVRGGG
+157 WIRGGG

-170 PSGLPDKTLLDE
+170 PSGLPDKKLLDE

-196 HSMWVNSRALEL
+196 HSMWVNSLALEL
-208 AGITS
+208 AGINADT
-213 ESQDPVGGRID
+213 QDPAGGRID
-224 RYPNSK
+224 RYPNST

-241 MNLVHMVE
+241 MNLVHIVE
-249 PELTQME
+249 PELTQKE

-276 QDAILKLTPG
+276 QDALLKLTPG
-286 DAYYGLPAYRAL
+286 DAYFGLPAYLAL

-306 HVINAMYWENE
+306 HVVNAMYWQND
-317 ISLEQQLP
+317 ISLEEQLP

-336 YIRNT
+336 YIHNT

-353 ETAALLEPYLNRDDQ
+353 ETAALLEPYLNRGDQ
-368 FAGELLNQ
+368 FVGELLNE
-376 PTLLNA
+376 PAVLNE

-401 RAIRSAFDALQIARE
+401 RAIRSAFDSIQAARE
-416 TNGKHDNRH
+416 ANGKHDNRH

-433 SPADI
+433 SPEDI
-438 PRFVELGVVANF
+438 PRFAELDVVANF

-474 KLLYPI
+474 KFLYPI

-499 SANPLDGIEVAV
+499 SANPLDGIEAAV
-511 TRLDPNGKT
+511 TRLDPDGKT
-520 DKPLGENEEIS
+520 DEPLGENEEIN

-546 NFLEADT
+546 NFLDVDT

-565 VLDHNLFDVPFSEIN
+565 VLDRNLFDVPASEIN
-580 QVRVVATLFGGK
+580 LVRVIATLFRGE
-592 LVFGR
+592 LVFGN

>member
-1 MIKLKTNMPNSP
+1 MSASSKNISIKLLSP
-13 KKPSEISLPTSLMR
+13 ELKHYFSFFVVLG
-27 YTNLLLVLSLFSCSE
+27 LLSCSE
-42 SDQPASISVTRDAE
+42 SDQPVSISTTQDAE

-65 TVNPEQSWAEAVAIT
+65 TVNHEQSWAEAIAIT
-80 DGRIIWVGNT
+80 DGRIIWVGNSD
-90 KDAKP
+90 DANQ
-95 WQGEGTH
+95 WQGEGTR
-102 TIDLAG
+102 TIDLGG

-132 ALFDIEGVTQ
+132 ALFDTEGVEL

-150 AENEPGE
+150 AESEPGE
-157 WVRGGG
+157 WIRGGG

-170 PSGLPDKTLLDE
+170 PSGLPDKKLLDE

-196 HSMWVNSRALEL
+196 HSMWVNSLALEL
-208 AGITS
+208 AGINADT
-213 ESQDPVGGRID
+213 QDPAGGRID
-224 RYPNSK
+224 RYPNST

-241 MNLVHMVE
+241 MNLVHIVE
-249 PELTQME
+249 PELTQKE

-276 QDAILKLTPG
+276 QDALLKLTPG
-286 DAYYGLPAYRAL
+286 DAYFGLPAYLAL

-306 HVINAMYWENE
+306 HVINAMYWQND
-317 ISLEQQLP
+317 ISLEEQLP

-336 YIRNT
+336 YIHNT

-353 ETAALLEPYLNRDDQ
+353 ETAALLEPYLNRGDQ
-368 FAGELLNQ
+368 FVGELLNE
-376 PTLLNA
+376 PAVLNE
-382 AVTALDAAGFQIH
+382 AVAALDAAGFQIH

-401 RAIRSAFDALQIARE
+401 RAIRSAFDSIQAARE
-416 TNGKHDNRH
+416 ANGKHDNRH

-433 SPADI
+433 SPEDI
-438 PRFVELGVVANF
+438 PRFAELDVVANF

-474 KLLYPI
+474 KFLYPI

-499 SANPLDGIEVAV
+499 SANPLDGIEAAV
-511 TRLDPNGKT
+511 TRLDPDGKT
-520 DKPLGENEEIS
+520 DEPLGENEEIN

-546 NFLEADT
+546 NFLDVDT

-565 VLDHNLFDVPFSEIN
+565 VLDRNLFNVPASEIN
-580 QVRVVATLFGGK
+580 QVRVIATLFRGE
-592 LVFGR
+592 LVFGN

>member
-1 MIKLKTNMPNSP
+1 MSASSKNISIKLLSP
-13 KKPSEISLPTSLMR
+13 ELKHYFSFFVVLG
-27 YTNLLLVLSLFSCSE
+27 LLSCSE
-42 SDQPASISVTRDAE
+42 SDQPVSISTTQDAE

-65 TVNPEQSWAEAVAIT
+65 TVNHEQSWAEAIAIT
-80 DGRIIWVGNT
+80 DGRIIWVGNSEE
-90 KDAKP
+90 ANQ
-95 WQGEGTH
+95 WQGERTR
-102 TIDLAG
+102 TIDLGG

-132 ALFDIEGVTQ
+132 ALFDTEGVEL

-150 AENEPGE
+150 AESEPGE
-157 WVRGGG
+157 WIRGGG

-170 PSGLPDKTLLDE
+170 PSGLPDKKLLDE

-196 HSMWVNSRALEL
+196 HSMWVNSLALEL
-208 AGITS
+208 AGINADT
-213 ESQDPVGGRID
+213 QDPAGGRKD
-224 RYPNSK
+224 RYPNST

-241 MNLVHMVE
+241 MNLVHIVE
-249 PELTQME
+249 PELTQEE

-276 QDAILKLTPG
+276 QDAMLKLTPG
-286 DAYYGLPAYRAL
+286 DAYFGLPAYLAL

-306 HVINAMYWENE
+306 HVINAMYWQND
-317 ISLEQQLP
+317 ISLEEQLP

-336 YIRNT
+336 YIHNT

-353 ETAALLEPYLNRDDQ
+353 ETAALLEPYLNRGDQ
-368 FAGELLNQ
+368 FVGELLNE
-376 PTLLNA
+376 PAVLNE
-382 AVTALDAAGFQIH
+382 AVAALDAAGFQIH

-401 RAIRSAFDALQIARE
+401 RAIRSAFDSIQAARE
-416 TNGKHDNRH
+416 ANGKHDNRH

-433 SPADI
+433 SPEDI
-438 PRFVELGVVANF
+438 PRFAELDVVANF

-474 KLLYPI
+474 KFLYPI

-499 SANPLDGIEVAV
+499 SANPLDGIEAAV
-511 TRLDPNGKT
+511 TRLDPDGKT
-520 DKPLGENEEIS
+520 DEPLGENEEIN

-546 NFLEADT
+546 NFLDVDT

-565 VLDHNLFDVPFSEIN
+565 VLDRNLFDVPASEIN
-580 QVRVVATLFGGK
+580 QVRVIATLFRGE
-592 LVFGR
+592 LVFGN

>member
-1 MIKLKTNMPNSP
+1 MSASSKNISIKLLSP
-13 KKPSEISLPTSLMR
+13 ELKHYFSFFVVLG
-27 YTNLLLVLSLFSCSE
+27 LLSCSE
-42 SDQPASISVTRDAE
+42 SDQPVSISITQDAE

-65 TVNPEQSWAEAVAIT
+65 TVNHEQSWAEAIAIT
-80 DGRIIWVGNT
+80 DGRIIWVGNSE
-90 KDAKP
+90 DANQ
-95 WQGEGTH
+95 WQGEGTR
-102 TIDLAG
+102 TIDLGG

-132 ALFDIEGVTQ
+132 ALFDVEGVEL

-150 AENEPGE
+150 AESEPGE
-157 WVRGGG
+157 WIRGGG

-170 PSGLPDKTLLDE
+170 PSGLPDKKLLDE

-196 HSMWVNSRALEL
+196 HSMWVNSLALEL
-208 AGITS
+208 AGINADT
-213 ESQDPVGGRID
+213 QDPAGGRID
-224 RYPNSK
+224 RYPNST

-241 MNLVHMVE
+241 MNLVHIVE
-249 PELTQME
+249 PELTQKE

-276 QDAILKLTPG
+276 QDALLKLTPG
-286 DAYYGLPAYRAL
+286 DAYFGLPAYLAL

-306 HVINAMYWENE
+306 HVINAMYWQND
-317 ISLEQQLP
+317 ISLEEQLP

-336 YIRNT
+336 YIHNT

-353 ETAALLEPYLNRDDQ
+353 ETAALLEPYLNRGDQ
-368 FAGELLNQ
+368 FVGELLNE
-376 PTLLNA
+376 PAVLNE

-401 RAIRSAFDALQIARE
+401 RAIRSAFDSIQAARE
-416 TNGKHDNRH
+416 ANGKHDNRH

-433 SPADI
+433 SPEDI
-438 PRFVELGVVANF
+438 PRFAELDVVANF

-474 KLLYPI
+474 KFLYPI

-499 SANPLDGIEVAV
+499 SANPLDGIEAAV
-511 TRLDPNGKT
+511 TRLDPDGKT
-520 DKPLGENEEIS
+520 DEPLGENEEIN

-546 NFLEADT
+546 NFLDVDT

-565 VLDHNLFDVPFSEIN
+565 VLDRNLFDVPASEIN
-580 QVRVVATLFGGK
+580 LVRVIATLFRGE
-592 LVFGR
+592 LVFGN

>member
-1 MIKLKTNMPNSP
+1 MSASSKNISIKLLSP
-13 KKPSEISLPTSLMR
+13 ELKHYFSFFVVLG
-27 YTNLLLVLSLFSCSE
+27 LLSCSE
-42 SDQPASISVTRDAE
+42 SDQPVSISTTQDAE

-65 TVNPEQSWAEAVAIT
+65 TVNHEQSWAEAIAIT
-80 DGRIIWVGNT
+80 DGRIIWVGNSE
-90 KDAKP
+90 DANQ
-95 WQGEGTH
+95 WQGERTR
-102 TIDLAG
+102 TIDLGG

-132 ALFDIEGVTQ
+132 ALFDAEGVEL

-150 AENEPGE
+150 AESEPGE
-157 WVRGGG
+157 WIRGGG

-170 PSGLPDKTLLDE
+170 PSGLPDKKLLDE

-196 HSMWVNSRALEL
+196 HSMWVNSLALEL
-208 AGITS
+208 AGINADT
-213 ESQDPVGGRID
+213 QDPAGGRID
-224 RYPNSK
+224 RYPNST

-241 MNLVHMVE
+241 MNLVHIVE
-249 PELTQME
+249 PELTQKE

-276 QDAILKLTPG
+276 QDALLKLTPG
-286 DAYYGLPAYRAL
+286 DAYFGLPAYLAL

-306 HVINAMYWENE
+306 HVINAMYWQND
-317 ISLEQQLP
+317 ISLEEQLP

-336 YIRNT
+336 YIHNT

-353 ETAALLEPYLNRDDQ
+353 ETAALLEPYLNRGDQ
-368 FAGELLNQ
+368 FVGELLNE
-376 PTLLNA
+376 PAVLNE

-401 RAIRSAFDALQIARE
+401 RAIRSAFDSIQAARE
-416 TNGKHDNRH
+416 ANGKHDNRH

-433 SPADI
+433 SPEDI
-438 PRFVELGVVANF
+438 PRFAELDVVANF

-474 KLLYPI
+474 KFLYPI

-499 SANPLDGIEVAV
+499 SANPLDGIEAAV
-511 TRLDPNGKT
+511 TRLDPDGKT
-520 DKPLGENEEIS
+520 DEPLGENEEIN

-546 NFLEADT
+546 NWLDVDT

-565 VLDHNLFDVPFSEIN
+565 VLDRNLFDVPASEIN
-580 QVRVVATLFGGK
+580 QVRVIATLFRGE
-592 LVFGR
+592 LVFGN

>member
-1 MIKLKTNMPNSP
+1 MSASSKNISIKLLSP
-13 KKPSEISLPTSLMR
+13 ELKHYFSFFVVLG
-27 YTNLLLVLSLFSCSE
+27 LLSCSE
-42 SDQPASISVTRDAE
+42 SDQPVSISTTQDAE

-65 TVNPEQSWAEAVAIT
+65 TVNHEQSWAEAIAIT
-80 DGRIIWVGNT
+80 DGRIIWVGNSE
-90 KDAKP
+90 DANQ
-95 WQGEGTH
+95 WQGEGTR
-102 TIDLAG
+102 TIDLGG

-132 ALFDIEGVTQ
+132 ALFDTEGVEL

-150 AENEPGE
+150 AESEPGE
-157 WVRGGG
+157 WIRGGG

-170 PSGLPDKTLLDE
+170 PSGLPDKKLLDE

-196 HSMWVNSRALEL
+196 HSMWVNSLALEL
-208 AGITS
+208 AGINADT
-213 ESQDPVGGRID
+213 QDPAGGRID
-224 RYPNSK
+224 RYPNST

-241 MNLVHMVE
+241 MNLVHIVE
-249 PELTQME
+249 PELTQKE

-276 QDAILKLTPG
+276 QDALLKLTPG
-286 DAYYGLPAYRAL
+286 DAYFGLPAYLAL

-306 HVINAMYWENE
+306 HVINAMYWQND
-317 ISLEQQLP
+317 ISLEEQLP

-336 YIRNT
+336 YIHNT

-353 ETAALLEPYLNRDDQ
+353 ETAALLEPYLNRGDQ
-368 FAGELLNQ
+368 FVGELLNE
-376 PTLLNA
+376 PAVLNE

-401 RAIRSAFDALQIARE
+401 RAIRSAFDSIQAARE
-416 TNGKHDNRH
+416 ANGKHDNRH

-433 SPADI
+433 SPEDI
-438 PRFVELGVVANF
+438 PRFAELDVVANF

-474 KLLYPI
+474 KFLYPI

-499 SANPLDGIEVAV
+499 SANPLDGIEAAV
-511 TRLDPNGKT
+511 TRLDPDGKT
-520 DKPLGENEEIS
+520 DEPLGENEEIN

-546 NFLEADT
+546 NFLDVDT

-565 VLDHNLFDVPFSEIN
+565 VLDRNLFDVPASEIN
-580 QVRVVATLFGGK
+580 LVRVIATLFRGE
-592 LVFGR
+592 LVFGN

>member
-1 MIKLKTNMPNSP
+1 MSASSKNISIKLLSP
-13 KKPSEISLPTSLMR
+13 ELKHYFSFFVVLG
-27 YTNLLLVLSLFSCSE
+27 LLSCSE
-42 SDQPASISVTRDAE
+42 SDQPVSISTTQDAE

-65 TVNPEQSWAEAVAIT
+65 TVNHEQSWAEAIAIT
-80 DGRIIWVGNT
+80 DGRIMWVGNSE
-90 KDAKP
+90 DANQ
-95 WQGEGTH
+95 WQGEGTR
-102 TIDLAG
+102 TIDLGG

-132 ALFDIEGVTQ
+132 ALFDTEGVEL

-150 AENEPGE
+150 AESEPGE
-157 WVRGGG
+157 WIRGGG

-170 PSGLPDKTLLDE
+170 PSGLPDKKLLDE

-196 HSMWVNSRALEL
+196 HSMWVNSLALEL
-208 AGITS
+208 AGINADT
-213 ESQDPVGGRID
+213 QDPAGGRID
-224 RYPNSK
+224 RYPNST

-241 MNLVHMVE
+241 MNLVHIVE
-249 PELTQME
+249 PELTQKE

-276 QDAILKLTPG
+276 QDALLKLTPG
-286 DAYYGLPAYRAL
+286 DAYFGLPAYLAL

-306 HVINAMYWENE
+306 HVINAMYWQND
-317 ISLEQQLP
+317 ISLEEQLP

-336 YIRNT
+336 YIHNT

-353 ETAALLEPYLNRDDQ
+353 ETAALLEPYLNRGDQ
-368 FAGELLNQ
+368 FVGELLNE
-376 PTLLNA
+376 PAVLNE

-401 RAIRSAFDALQIARE
+401 RAIRSAFDSIQAARE
-416 TNGKHDNRH
+416 ANGKHDNRH

-433 SPADI
+433 SPEDI
-438 PRFVELGVVANF
+438 PRFAELDVVANF

-474 KLLYPI
+474 KFLYPI

-499 SANPLDGIEVAV
+499 SANPLDGIEAAV
-511 TRLDPNGKT
+511 TRLDPDGKT
-520 DKPLGENEEIS
+520 DEPLGENEEIN

-546 NFLEADT
+546 NFLDVDT

-565 VLDHNLFDVPFSEIN
+565 VLDRNLFDVPASEIN
-580 QVRVVATLFGGK
+580 LVRVIATLFRGE
-592 LVFGR
+592 LVFGN

>member
-1 MIKLKTNMPNSP
+1 MSASSKNISIKLLSP
-13 KKPSEISLPTSLMR
+13 ELKHYFSFFVVLG
-27 YTNLLLVLSLFSCSE
+27 LLSCSE
-42 SDQPASISVTRDAE
+42 SDQPVSISTTQDAE

-65 TVNPEQSWAEAVAIT
+65 TVNHEQSWAEAIAIT
-80 DGRIIWVGNT
+80 DGRIIWVGNSEE
-90 KDAKP
+90 ANQ
-95 WQGEGTH
+95 WQGERTR
-102 TIDLAG
+102 TIDLGG

-132 ALFDIEGVTQ
+132 ALFDAEGVEL

-150 AENEPGE
+150 AESEPGE
-157 WVRGGG
+157 WIRGGG

-170 PSGLPDKTLLDE
+170 PSGLPDKKLLDE

-196 HSMWVNSRALEL
+196 HSMWVNSLALEL
-208 AGITS
+208 AGINADT
-213 ESQDPVGGRID
+213 QDPAGGRID
-224 RYPNSK
+224 RYPNST

-241 MNLVHMVE
+241 MNLVHIVE
-249 PELTQME
+249 PELTQKE

-276 QDAILKLTPG
+276 QDALLKLTPG
-286 DAYYGLPAYRAL
+286 DAYFGLPAYLAL

-306 HVINAMYWENE
+306 HVVNAMYWQND
-317 ISLEQQLP
+317 ISLEEQLP

-336 YIRNT
+336 YIHNT

-353 ETAALLEPYLNRDDQ
+353 ETAALLEPYLNRGDQ
-368 FAGELLNQ
+368 FVGELLNE
-376 PTLLNA
+376 PAVLNE

-401 RAIRSAFDALQIARE
+401 RAIRSAFDSIQAARE
-416 TNGKHDNRH
+416 ANGKHDNRH

-433 SPADI
+433 SPEDI
-438 PRFVELGVVANF
+438 PRFAELDVVANF

-474 KLLYPI
+474 KFLYPI

-499 SANPLDGIEVAV
+499 SANPLDGIEAAV
-511 TRLDPNGKT
+511 TRLDPDGKT
-520 DKPLGENEEIS
+520 DEPLGENEEIN

-546 NFLEADT
+546 NFLNVDT

-565 VLDHNLFDVPFSEIN
+565 VLDRNLFDVPASEIN
-580 QVRVVATLFGGK
+580 QVRVIATLFRGE
-592 LVFGR
+592 LVFGN

>member
-1 MIKLKTNMPNSP
+1 MLASSKNISVKLLSNDL
-13 KKPSEISLPTSLMR
+13 KPYFSFLIALG
-27 YTNLLLVLSLFSCSE
+27 LLSCLE
-42 SDQPASISVTRDAE
+42 SDQPVSISAIQDAE

-65 TVNPEQSWAEAVAIT
+65 TVNREQSWAEAIAIT
-80 DGRIIWVGNT
+80 DGIIIWVGST
-90 KDAKP
+90 DDANQ
-95 WQGEGTH
+95 WQGEGTR
-102 TIDLAG
+102 TINLGG
-108 KMVLPGFQDIHIH
+108 KMVMPGFQDVHIH

-132 ALFDIEGVTQ
+132 ALFDVEGVEL

-157 WVRGGG
+157 WIRGGG
-163 WLVTNFA
+163 WLVTDFA
-170 PSGLPDKTLLDE
+170 PSGLPDKKLLDD
-182 IVPDRPVALKSSDG
+182 IVPDRPIALKSSDG
-196 HSMWVNSRALEL
+196 HSMWVNSLALEL
-208 AGITS
+208 AGINANT
-213 ESQDPVGGRID
+213 QDPAGGRVD
-224 RYPNSK
+224 RYPNST

-241 MNLVHMVE
+241 MNLVHIVE
-249 PELTQME
+249 PELTQKE

-286 DAYYGLPAYRAL
+286 DAYFGLPAYLAL
-298 EERGELNL
+298 EQRGELNL
-306 HVINAMYWENE
+306 HVINAMYWQNE
-317 ISLEQQLP
+317 ISLEEQLP

-336 YIRNT
+336 YIHNT

-353 ETAALLEPYLNRDDQ
+353 ETAALLEPYLNRGDQ
-368 FAGELLNQ
+368 LAGELLNE
-376 PTLLNA
+376 PAVLNE

-401 RAIRSAFDALQIARE
+401 RAIRSAFDSIQAAQEA
-416 TNGKHDNRH
+416 NGKHDNRH

-433 SPADI
+433 SPEDI
-438 PRFVELGVVANF
+438 PRFAELDVVANF

-465 IPRIGEERG
+465 IPRIGEKRAEF
-474 KLLYPI
+474 LYPI

-499 SANPLDGIEVAV
+499 SANPLDGIEAAV
-511 TRLDPNGKT
+511 TRLDPDGKT
-520 DKPLGENEEIS
+520 DDPLGENEEIN

-539 TLNSAYV
+539 TLNGAYV
-546 NFLEADT
+546 NFLDEDT
-553 GSIEIGKLADII
+553 GSIEIGKLADLI
-565 VLDHNLFDVPFSEIN
+565 VLDRNLFDVPASEIN
-580 QVRVVATLFGGK
+580 QVRVVATLFRGE
-592 LVFGR
+592 LVFGD

>member
-1 MIKLKTNMPNSP
+1 MSASSKNISIKLLSP
-13 KKPSEISLPTSLMR
+13 ELKHYFSFFVVLG
-27 YTNLLLVLSLFSCSE
+27 LLSCSE
-42 SDQPASISVTRDAE
+42 SDQPVSISTTQDAE

-65 TVNPEQSWAEAVAIT
+65 TVNHEQSWAEAIAIT
-80 DGRIIWVGNT
+80 DGRIIWVGNSEE
-90 KDAKP
+90 ANQ
-95 WQGEGTH
+95 WQGEGTR
-102 TIDLAG
+102 TIDLGG

-132 ALFDIEGVTQ
+132 ALFDVEGVEL

-150 AENEPGE
+150 AESEPGE
-157 WVRGGG
+157 WIRGGG

-170 PSGLPDKTLLDE
+170 PSGLPDKKLLDE
-182 IVPDRPVALKSSDG
+182 IVPDRPIALKSSDG
-196 HSMWVNSRALEL
+196 HSMWVNSLALEL
-208 AGITS
+208 AGINADT
-213 ESQDPVGGRID
+213 QDPAGGRID
-224 RYPNSK
+224 RYPNST

-241 MNLVHMVE
+241 MNLVHIVE
-249 PELTQME
+249 PELTQKE

-276 QDAILKLTPG
+276 QDALLKLTPG
-286 DAYYGLPAYRAL
+286 DAYFGLPAYLAL

-306 HVINAMYWENE
+306 HVINAMYWQND
-317 ISLEQQLP
+317 ISLEEQLP

-336 YIRNT
+336 YIHNT

-353 ETAALLEPYLNRDDQ
+353 ETAALLEPYLNRGDQ
-368 FAGELLNQ
+368 FVGELLNE
-376 PTLLNA
+376 PAVLNE
-382 AVTALDAAGFQIH
+382 AVAALDAAGFQIH

-401 RAIRSAFDALQIARE
+401 RAIRSAFDSIQAARE
-416 TNGKHDNRH
+416 ANGKHDNRH

-433 SPADI
+433 SPEDI
-438 PRFVELGVVANF
+438 PRFAELDVVANF

-474 KLLYPI
+474 KFLYPI

-499 SANPLDGIEVAV
+499 SANPLDGIEAAV
-511 TRLDPNGKT
+511 TRLDPDGKT
-520 DKPLGENEEIS
+520 DEPLGENEEIN

-546 NFLEADT
+546 NFLDVDT

-565 VLDHNLFDVPFSEIN
+565 VLDRNLFDVPASEIN
-580 QVRVVATLFGGK
+580 QVRVIATLFRGE
-592 LVFGR
+592 LVFGN

>member
-1 MIKLKTNMPNSP
+1 MSASSKNISIKLLSP
-13 KKPSEISLPTSLMR
+13 ELKHYFSFFVVLG
-27 YTNLLLVLSLFSCSE
+27 LLSCSE
-42 SDQPASISVTRDAE
+42 SDQPVSISTTQDAE

-65 TVNPEQSWAEAVAIT
+65 TVNHEQSWAEAIAIT
-80 DGRIIWVGNT
+80 DGRIIWVGNSE
-90 KDAKP
+90 DANQ
-95 WQGEGTH
+95 WQGEGTR
-102 TIDLAG
+102 TIDLGG

-132 ALFDIEGVTQ
+132 ALFDVEGVEL

-150 AENEPGE
+150 AESEPGE
-157 WVRGGG
+157 WIRGGG

-170 PSGLPDKTLLDE
+170 PSGLPDKKLLDE

-196 HSMWVNSRALEL
+196 HSMWVNSLALEL
-208 AGITS
+208 AGINADT
-213 ESQDPVGGRID
+213 QDPAGGRID
-224 RYPNSK
+224 RYPNST

-241 MNLVHMVE
+241 MNLVHIVE
-249 PELTQME
+249 PELTQKE

-276 QDAILKLTPG
+276 QDALLKLTPG
-286 DAYYGLPAYRAL
+286 DAYFGLPAYLAL

-306 HVINAMYWENE
+306 HVVNAMYWQND
-317 ISLEQQLP
+317 ISLEEQLP

-336 YIRNT
+336 YIHNT

-353 ETAALLEPYLNRDDQ
+353 ETAALLEPYLNRGDQ
-368 FAGELLNQ
+368 FVGELLNE
-376 PTLLNA
+376 PAVLNE

-401 RAIRSAFDALQIARE
+401 RAIRSAFDSIQAARE
-416 TNGKHDNRH
+416 ANGKHDNRH

-433 SPADI
+433 SPEDI
-438 PRFVELGVVANF
+438 PRFAELDVVANF

-474 KLLYPI
+474 KFLYPI

-499 SANPLDGIEVAV
+499 SANPLDGIEAAV
-511 TRLDPNGKT
+511 TRLDPDGKT
-520 DKPLGENEEIS
+520 EEPLGENEEIN

-546 NFLEADT
+546 NFLDADT
-553 GSIEIGKLADII
+553 GSIEIGKLADLI
-565 VLDHNLFDVPFSEIN
+565 VLDRNLFDVPTSEIN
-580 QVRVVATLFGGK
+580 QVRVVATLFRGE
-592 LVFGR
+592 LVFDD

>member
-1 MIKLKTNMPNSP
+1 MSASSKNISIRLLSPELKHYFSFFVV
-13 KKPSEISLPTSLMR
+13 LG
-27 YTNLLLVLSLFSCSE
+27 LLSCSE
-42 SDQPASISVTRDAE
+42 SDQPVSISTTQDAE

-65 TVNPEQSWAEAVAIT
+65 TVNHEQSWAEAIAIT
-80 DGRIIWVGNT
+80 DGRIIWVGNSE
-90 KDAKP
+90 DANQ
-95 WQGEGTH
+95 WQGEGTR
-102 TIDLAG
+102 TIDLGG

-132 ALFDIEGVTQ
+132 ALFDVEGVEL

-150 AENEPGE
+150 AESEPGE
-157 WVRGGG
+157 WIRGGG

-170 PSGLPDKTLLDE
+170 PSGLPDKKLLDE

-196 HSMWVNSRALEL
+196 HSMWVNSLALEL
-208 AGITS
+208 AGINADT
-213 ESQDPVGGRID
+213 QDPAGGRID
-224 RYPNSK
+224 RYPNST

-241 MNLVHMVE
+241 MNLVHIVE
-249 PELTQME
+249 PELTQKE

-276 QDAILKLTPG
+276 QDAMLKLTPG
-286 DAYYGLPAYRAL
+286 DAYFGLPAYLAL

-306 HVINAMYWENE
+306 HVINAMYWQND
-317 ISLEQQLP
+317 ISLEEQLP

-336 YIRNT
+336 YIHNT

-353 ETAALLEPYLNRDDQ
+353 ETAALLEPYLNRGDQ
-368 FAGELLNQ
+368 FVGELLNE
-376 PTLLNA
+376 PAVLNE
-382 AVTALDAAGFQIH
+382 AVAALDAAGFQIH

-401 RAIRSAFDALQIARE
+401 RAIRSAFDSIQAARE
-416 TNGKHDNRH
+416 ANGKHDNRH

-433 SPADI
+433 SPEDI
-438 PRFVELGVVANF
+438 PRFAELDVVANF

-474 KLLYPI
+474 KFLYPI

-499 SANPLDGIEVAV
+499 SANPLDGIEAAV
-511 TRLDPNGKT
+511 TRLDPDGKT
-520 DKPLGENEEIS
+520 DEPLGENEEIN

-546 NFLEADT
+546 NFLDVDT

-565 VLDHNLFDVPFSEIN
+565 VLDRNLFNVPASEIN
-580 QVRVVATLFGGK
+580 QVRVIATLFRGE
-592 LVFGR
+592 LVFGN